1 MRCLRLDNLLI
12 QQRWMSHHITQST
25 CKTDIKNYN
34 FEFKNPAAF
43 LRIFRE
49 MKAESNLTHFL
60 GRKEDFNTI
69 KLRKSAEL
77 QVRIELTTLEVLVRM
92 L

>member
-1 MRCLRLDNLLI
+1 
-12 QQRWMSHHITQST
+12 MSHHITQST